1 MPGMW
6 AFIVLLLAMFCSGLV
21 LACAR
26 DVGYGWFNV
35 FSRFAVFPCAR
46 MWA

>member
-26 DVGYGWFNV
+26 DVGCGWFNV